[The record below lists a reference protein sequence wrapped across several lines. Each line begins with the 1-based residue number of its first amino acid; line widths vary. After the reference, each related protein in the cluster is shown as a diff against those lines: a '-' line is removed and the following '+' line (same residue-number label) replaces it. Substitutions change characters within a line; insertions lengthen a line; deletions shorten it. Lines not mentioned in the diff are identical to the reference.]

1 MPDFFTDFMTNFMI
15 VTGVHVLGLMS
26 PGPDFAMI
34 TKMTL
39 TYGRRTGIFTAVG
52 LMCGVMV
59 HITYCIIGIGFI
71 IAQSIIVFNVI
82 KYVGAG
88 YLVYIGIR
96 ALLTKKLQSPDS
108 NSEALVEVKTISPH
122 RAIMTG
128 FMTNVLNPKA
138 TLFFF
143 SIFTQVVNPNTPL
156 ATQGVY
162 AIMML
167 ATTVGWFSLVATIFS
182 HHRIQSR
189 MHKIKHH
196 IERSMGVVLIALGIK
211 IILPE
216 SK

>member
-1 MPDFFTDFMTNFMI
+1 MPDIFTDFITNFMI

-34 TKMTL
+34 TKMTF
-39 TYGRRTGIFTAVG
+39 TYGRRTGILTAVG

-71 IAQSIIVFNVI
+71 IAQSILLFNAI
-82 KYVGAG
+82 KYIGAG
-88 YLVYIGIR
+88 YLVYIGVR
-96 ALLTKKLQSPDS
+96 ALLTKKANHHDITADTST
-108 NSEALVEVKTISPH
+108 EIKTISP
-122 RAIMTG
+122 RKAIMTG

-143 SIFTQVVNPNTPL
+143 SIFTQVINPNTPL
-156 ATQGVY
+156 GTQGVY
-162 AIMML
+162 AVMML
-167 ATTVGWFSLVATIFS
+167 ATTVGWFSLVATILS
-182 HHRIQSR
+182 HRHIQSR